1 MVMPLTALSILMF
14 YILHLTKPNQINYA
28 VFRGVSTCL
37 NTFFFLQTVI
47 SFSLPITV
55 YELNV
60 LQNTETS
67 VTMIK
72 EITVKQHQQYTHT
85 EKWHAPPLLKQRHN

>member
-1 MVMPLTALSILMF
+1 MQF
-14 YILHLTKPNQINYA
+14 
-28 VFRGVSTCL
+28 FRGVSTRL

-55 YELNV
+55 YELNA
-60 LQNTETS
+60 LQNTEAS

-72 EITVKQHQQYTHT
+72 EITVKQHQQYMHT